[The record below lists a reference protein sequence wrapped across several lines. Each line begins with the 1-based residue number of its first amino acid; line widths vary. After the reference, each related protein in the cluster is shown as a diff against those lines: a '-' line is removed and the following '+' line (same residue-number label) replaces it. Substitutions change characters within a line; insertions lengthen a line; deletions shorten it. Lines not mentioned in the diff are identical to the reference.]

1 MKVSTGKSHLLL
13 STATTTIGNSYI
25 ELEDEQVLLGIDS
38 NLIFENY
45 IDSICKKA
53 SQKLNALARIAS
65 YMNIQK

>member
-53 SQKLNALARIAS
+53 SQNLNALARIAS